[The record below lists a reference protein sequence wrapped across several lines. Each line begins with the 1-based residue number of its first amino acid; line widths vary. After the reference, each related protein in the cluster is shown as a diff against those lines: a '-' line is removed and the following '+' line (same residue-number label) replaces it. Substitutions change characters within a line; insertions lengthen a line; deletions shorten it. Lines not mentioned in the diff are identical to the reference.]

1 MIKKTLLLS
10 YLFLCLPTFAA
21 DYPKAFFDK
30 ECETAIKKEI
40 SQSKKHIRLAV
51 YSFTRFSLAGALSR
65 AVDKGVD
72 VQVILDSKQ
81 LDNDN
86 TAKIIQIL
94 LNGGVKVF
102 TIEKKDKSSMHH
114 KFMTIDG
121 KTLITGSFNYTT
133 SASRYNSENIVI
145 IKNEIT
151 GKFDKEWLK
160 LKNISNK
167 ELKKTQ
173 K

>member
-1 MIKKTLLLS
+1 MIKKTFLLS
-10 YLFLCLPTFAA
+10 FLFLCLPSIA
-21 DYPKAFFDK
+21 DDSPKAFFDK
-30 ECETAIKKEI
+30 DCEAAIRKEI
-40 SQSKKHIRLAV
+40 AKSESQIRLAV
-51 YSFTRFSLAGALSR
+51 YSFTRFSLAGALTR
-65 AVDKGVD
+65 AVDKGID

-81 LDNDN
+81 LDNDS

-94 LNGGVKVF
+94 LKGGVKVY

-145 IKNEIT
+145 IKNDIT
-151 GKFDKEWLK
+151 GNFDKEWLK
-160 LKNISNK
+160 LKKVSN
-167 ELKKTQ
+167 ERLK
-173 K
+173 